1 MGFSFSV
8 PSQGEGVPP
17 NHLKHSK
24 NDSRP
29 LGRVGEGLSEGWGGA
44 FGGAGRGFATSAAPL
59 LLRKELLEEEELIV
73 YAIVPILRIV
83 GTGTQDEVVVD
94 ATAEQ
99 TLVE

>member
-1 MGFSFSV
+1 MTSDHADKMEITVVFQC
-8 PSQGEGVPP
+8 P
-17 NHLKHSK
+17 
-24 NDSRP
+24 P
-29 LGRVGEGLSEGWGGA
+29 LGRAGEGLLEGRGGA
-44 FGGAGRGFATSAAPL
+44 FGAGDGLFAAYAAPL